1 MAGGGGGRG
10 REIAH
15 AMRACSCTVAH
26 ASQTL
31 SHPLLTPSPLPQLVT
46 ADAYVAALDVPGA
59 HRLIPQAWRP
69 TSPFWDNIF
78 KLVGVP
84 VITVQLRYDGWV
96 TEMRDAAA
104 ARRLGQGAEGLDNLL
119 YRCVCVGGGG
129 ACWCWGGRCVD
140 AEVWRRRVCGTG
152 PRPPRRRL
160 CLPSE
165 PHRPTHPPT
174 TPTPTHPPPT
184 RAAPT
189 PTLAALPTWRSPPPW
204 TTTARGA
211 AA

>member
-129 ACWCWGGRCVD
+129 RAGVGGAGAWTTRCGGVECVGRVPAPRAGGCACR
-140 AEVWRRRVCGTG
+140 A
-152 PRPPRRRL
+152 
-160 CLPSE
+160 S
-165 PHRPTHPPT
+165 PTAP
-174 TPTPTHPPPT
+174 PTHPPP
-184 RAAPT
+184 PPP
-189 PTLAALPTWRSPPPW
+189 PTLPPL
-204 TTTARGA
+204 AQRRRRL
-211 AA
+211 